1 MTDLVPGMFVGD
13 HELIELAGAG
23 GFSVVWKA
31 RRQGSGELH
40 AIKLPRVESFLDH
53 LRREAELSTLI
64 SDTQVVPILETR
76 LDDETPHLVLPWV
89 EAGRAAKSAGRLR
102 YALKCAIAAGDEAQ
116 VTELKAQLGIVD
128 RVVDAARPEDAK
140 VGVKTASGVAAAV
153 GGEHSASGEGP
164 IPTDKPPPSTG
175 PTLV

>member
-1 MTDLVPGMFVGD
+1 MEKRNFLFAPDPKRPTDWAAIGD
-13 HELIELAGAG
+13 AFLEKGRDCEALDFYDRIPDDGTRRERVSRVKKLALERGDAFLLQRLAGKG
-23 GFSVVWKA
+23 
-31 RRQGSGELH
+31 L
-40 AIKLPRVESFLDH
+40 VEKT
-53 LRREAELSTLI
+53 E
-64 SDTQVVPILETR
+64 
-76 LDDETPHLVLPWV
+76 WV

-128 RVVDAARPEDAK
+128 RVIDAARPEDAK